1 MDQLAEIACDLLGI
15 DSADVIKLCLTDDD
29 VVLVVRQGQ
38 QYYIPRAELVIPE
51 PAEVIATT
59 EAQAVAHMLGIDIT
73 TVTGTGRGGRVL
85 VRDVREATN
94 G

>member
-15 DSADVIKLCLTDDD
+15 DSADVIKLRLTDDD

-38 QYYIPRAELVIPE
+38 QHYIPRAELVIPE

-59 EAQAVAHMLGIDIT
+59 EAQAVAKQHGVDLS
-73 TVTGTGRGGRVL
+73 TVQGTGHGGRIL
-85 VRDVREATN
+85 VRDVKEATN